1 VTTKNIAVVDLG
13 AESGRVLL
21 ARFNGTQI
29 TLQDV
34 HRFPN
39 KPVRLLH
46 HLHWNLPTLWQELL
60 TGLKQAWLAADGEL
74 HSVGVDTWAVDYGL
88 LDAAGELLGLPF
100 HYRDARTNG
109 TMEQVTKHL
118 TRANIYNRTG
128 IQFLPFNTLYQLVA
142 QQETQSGLLAYADRL
157 LMIPDLLHYW
167 LSGVQVSE
175 YTNVTTTQFW
185 SVPEQRWSQETLT
198 ELDLPTHLLP
208 PVVQPGTVLGPL
220 QPELASELGT
230 EIQVIVPATHDT
242 AAAIAAIPA
251 EDAPGWAYI
260 SSGTWSLVGLE
271 LPAPLIVPGLADNF
285 TNEGGIFNT
294 VRYLRN
300 VMGLWLV
307 QECRNTWAT
316 QGREFSYNMLVALA
330 EEAPHFTA
338 LIHPDESSFLA
349 PGDMPSRIRSYLAT
363 TGQQDLETPGALI
376 RCILESL
383 TLRYRQ
389 VLEMAENASAISL
402 RTVHIVGGGS
412 QNAHLNQ
419 WLANATGLPVLAG
432 PVEASALGNAL
443 TQLIGLG
450 EVNTL
455 AELRALARA
464 STQIRTYMPDP
475 VHRDGWDAA
484 YQRFLS
490 LPQNP

>member
-1 VTTKNIAVVDLG
+1 MTTRNIAVVDLG

-21 ARFNGTQI
+21 ARFDGTYI
-29 TLQDV
+29 TLQEV

-39 KPVRLLH
+39 KSVRLLH
-46 HLHWNLPTLWQELL
+46 HLHWNLLTLWQELL
-60 TGLKQAWLAADGEL
+60 AGLKQVWLAANGEL

-88 LDAAGELLGLPF
+88 LDTAGELLGLPY

-109 TMEQVTKHL
+109 IMEQVIEQL
-118 TRANIYNRTG
+118 TRANIYARTG

-142 QQETQSGLLAYADRL
+142 QQKTQPGLLVYADRL

-185 SVPEQRWSQETLT
+185 SVPDQRWSQETLV
-198 ELDLPTHLLP
+198 ELGLPTHLLP
-208 PVVQPGTVLGPL
+208 SVVQPGAVLGPL
-220 QPELASELGT
+220 QPELANELGSGV
-230 EIQVIVPATHDT
+230 QVIVPATHDT
-242 AAAIAAIPA
+242 AAAVAAIPA

-271 LPAPLIVPGLADNF
+271 LPAPLPGLADNF

-307 QECRNTWAT
+307 QECRNTWAA
-316 QGREFSYNMLVALA
+316 QGHEFSYDVLVALA
-330 EEAPHFTA
+330 EEAPPFAA
-338 LIHPDESSFLA
+338 LINPDESAFLA
-349 PGDMPSRIRSYLAT
+349 PGDMPARIRSYLALT
-363 TGQQDLETPGALI
+363 SQHDLETPGALI

-389 VLEMAENASAISL
+389 VLEMAAKASGIPL
-402 RTVHIVGGGS
+402 RTIHIVGGGS
-412 QNAHLNQ
+412 QNAYLNQ

-455 AELRALARA
+455 AELRTIARA
-464 STQIRTYMPDP
+464 STQTRTYTPDP
-475 VHRDGWDAA
+475 QQRASWDAA

-490 LPQNP
+490 LPRF